1 MNRKKIIK
9 QFEENFSHS
18 PDKFLKYICKEK
30 FIYQNANYLSPQL
43 AIKHL
48 KENFEKKVNIYCFED
63 ENYVIALN
71 IEYSLKTKISLDKFY
86 FEDKVITLYNTS
98 TVDFDPE
105 VFNKIVKLKW
115 SNLFLSKITTEIN
128 KRFAENF
135 FRHIFFDWKFNYPDY
150 LDPEFFLKI
159 KRAPGGYNDIELKFL
174 DYFKR
179 NQIGLYYT
187 KIVKIYGVGNLIII
201 ESEGIL
207 PKRNNGGN
215 IIFDL
220 FIFKNTLISA
230 HYKFISAT
238 HEAQIVNKQAIYS

>member
-86 FEDKVITLYNTS
+86 FED
-98 TVDFDPE
+98 
-105 VFNKIVKLKW
+105 
-115 SNLFLSKITTEIN
+115 
-128 KRFAENF
+128 
-135 FRHIFFDWKFNYPDY
+135 
-150 LDPEFFLKI
+150 
-159 KRAPGGYNDIELKFL
+159 
-174 DYFKR
+174 
-179 NQIGLYYT
+179 
-187 KIVKIYGVGNLIII
+187 
-201 ESEGIL
+201 
-207 PKRNNGGN
+207 
-215 IIFDL
+215 
-220 FIFKNTLISA
+220 
-230 HYKFISAT
+230 
-238 HEAQIVNKQAIYS
+238 